1 MMYDKEMLKHVLS
14 AYGPSGREE
23 TASEVIKSYVA
34 PYADEVYNDRLGNLI
49 AVKKGTSGK
58 KIMFSAHMDQIG
70 LCVVDIDEKGFL
82 RVTNVG
88 GVNPIISI
96 AREVVFKNGTRGV
109 TFFETEKG
117 AKETTMATLF
127 VDIGC
132 ESYEEAA
139 AKVDIGDMCIFAGN
153 FVEMGNKISSPYM
166 DDRIACAA
174 LIEAFRTMKS
184 EHDVYAV
191 FTVQEEVGLR
201 GAGPAAFAIEPD
213 INISCDVC
221 GMGDIP
227 NCVRMSVKL
236 GEGATVKAMD
246 SSVIVPVKVREFLK
260 NAADKRGIKWQNEIL
275 RSGGTDTG
283 AAQRAGKGTFSGCV
297 SIPTRYIHAPIETI
311 DVRDYEAAI
320 ALLRAAA
327 EEKELPR
334 V

>member
-1 MMYDKEMLKHVLS
+1 MYDKEMLKNIIP
-14 AYGPSGREE
+14 AFGPSGREE
-23 TASEVIKSYVA
+23 TASEVIKGYIA
-34 PYADEVYNDRLGNLI
+34 PYADEVYNDRMGNLI

-58 KIMFSAHMDQIG
+58 KIMYSAHMDQIG

-82 RVTNVG
+82 RVSNVG
-88 GVNPIISI
+88 GVSPIISI
-96 AREVVFKNGTRGV
+96 AREVVFSNGTRGV
-109 TFFETEKG
+109 TYYEQEKG
-117 AKETTMATLF
+117 IKDTGMAQLF

-139 AKVDIGDMCIFAGN
+139 KKVDVGDMCIFVSN
-153 FVEMGNKISSPYM
+153 IVEMGSRIASAYM
-166 DDRIACAA
+166 DDRIACCA
-174 LIEAFRTMKS
+174 LVEAFRAMKS
-184 EHDVYAV
+184 EHDIYAV

-213 INISCDVC
+213 LNISCDVTRT
-221 GMGDIP
+221 GDIP
-227 NCVRMSVKL
+227 NCARMSVKL

-260 NAADKRGIKWQNEIL
+260 AAADKRGIKWQNEVL
-275 RSGGTDTG
+275 TGGGTDTA

-311 DVRDYEAAI
+311 DIRDYEAAV
-320 ALLRAAA
+320 ALMVAAA
-327 EEKELPR
+327 EEKELPT